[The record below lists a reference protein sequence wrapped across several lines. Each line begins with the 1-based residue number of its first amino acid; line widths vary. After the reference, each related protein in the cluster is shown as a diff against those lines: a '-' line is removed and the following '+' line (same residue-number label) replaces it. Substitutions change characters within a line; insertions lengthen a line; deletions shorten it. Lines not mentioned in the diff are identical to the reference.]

1 MSSGTCYQSTLH
13 LPGSNHRLIKTVA
26 LISNPNHIKSVNRP
40 TANQSAPAQ
49 CAAAMD
55 EQKKGKKAGTETK
68 GDDTGWKNVRVYGWT
83 KVAHDDRTLPGNTPR
98 AKKNVPTF
106 GPKQENEIPTARLIR
121 PWIEIKHVF
130 HWPNGT
136 NQKKF
141 WNVEQYRIYI
151 QEQDTITYTHKTKDK
166 SGPRHKIRVQ

>member
-106 GPKQENEIPTARLIR
+106 GPSKKMRSQQQGWSGHELRSSTCSTGPMALIR
-121 PWIEIKHVF
+121 RNFEMLSNIE
-130 HWPNGT
+130 
-136 NQKKF
+136 
-141 WNVEQYRIYI
+141 Y
-151 QEQDTITYTHKTKDK
+151 TYKNKT
-166 SGPRHKIRVQ
+166 Q